1 MKNLLSLLLMLGYL
15 VACTSEQKP
24 TINTEN
30 LVGRWQLKQAF
41 RNDQPIETMSDLYFS
56 FTTEG
61 NMETNMPTVEGT
73 ATYAVSGDKI
83 EQRNDQAQLEYQIE
97 ELTETTLILNTQ
109 VESFKFRF
117 AMEKTE

>member
-1 MKNLLSLLLMLGYL
+1 MKNLPSLLLLLGYL
-15 VACTSEQKP
+15 VACTSEQK
-24 TINTEN
+24 TDINTEN

-41 RNDQPIETMSDLYFS
+41 RNEQPIETMSDLYFS

-61 NMETNMPTVEGT
+61 NMETNMPTGEGA
-73 ATYAVSGDKI
+73 ATYSVSGDKI
-83 EQRNDQAQLEYQIE
+83 EQRNDQSQLEYRIE

-109 VESFKFRF
+109 VENFRFRF